1 MLLCWRKSGPNAWS
15 HLRLIL
21 SYGVTYLSG
30 TRLGKGGAQMKTLLL
45 ITCTLLGS
53 VIAVPY
59 AAAQL
64 TVGGGAA
71 NLPTPQ
77 GTIGATGPN
86 VGGAVSSIT
95 PGNYGPGNAGPGAVG
110 PGRLGPGAYGLGNM
124 GPGAYIGGGA
134 GPADIGVDGTDGR

>member
-1 MLLCWRKSGPNAWS
+1 MKT
-15 HLRLIL
+15 LRLI
-21 SYGVTYLSG
+21 TF
-30 TRLGKGGAQMKTLLL
+30 
-45 ITCTLLGS
+45 TLLGS

-64 TVGGGAA
+64 SVGGSSA

-86 VGGAVSSIT
+86 VGGAGSSIS
-95 PGNYGPGNAGPGAVG
+95 PGSYGPGNAGPGAVG

-124 GPGAYIGGGA
+124 GPGAYVGGGA
-134 GPADIGVDGTDGR
+134 GPADIGLMAPTQR